1 MSRTQLSVLSAVIIF
16 AVLNLANVRFLP
28 ALQVDLTEQGLYTLS
43 NGSKQILNDLEEP
56 IALKFYAT
64 TASLVKIPGIQSF
77 MDRVDGLL
85 REYERRSG
93 GKIVL
98 QTIEPAE
105 FSEEQDLAVAYGLQG
120 IPVGDTGETGYFGLV
135 GTNSVDDRR
144 VIPLFTPER
153 EELLEYDLTRLIY
166 KLSKPALKVVGIVD
180 TLGISGSSGVMSG
193 TQGGQLPWVFY
204 QQLQGL
210 FELRLLNIET
220 APLPD
225 DLDMLLLLHP
235 KDLSDEALFQIDQFA
250 LSGKGVVLLVDPHS
264 ELDATQQVGQ
274 PNSDTRSDLNRLTK
288 NWGIVLEE
296 NKIVGDLPIA
306 AQVAYESN
314 TKDTITYPVWI
325 NVQPG
330 QLNQNDVITSQLGNI
345 VMASVGAL
353 KIDERSGLSVSP
365 LIQSTTQS
373 MLIDYDLAADTDKLE
388 ELLKNYLPSG
398 QKHPL
403 AARVSGMAET
413 AFPEF
418 ASQHGTNGAKQGN
431 INAVIVADTD
441 FLRDRFWIRYE
452 NLLGN
457 TVPFAEG
464 SNGEF
469 VQNILD
475 HLSGDENLIGIR
487 SRGSYFRPFT
497 RLEEIRR
504 VAESQ
509 YHVHE
514 TRLLDEL
521 YRVENLLVEFSN
533 EDADEHG
540 GVILTN
546 RQRQELSNARQ
557 NQIKIRQQ
565 LREVRKDMREGIE
578 SIQWR
583 IRLIHIAILPLLVAL
598 LGAAVVSYGKRRR
611 ERNLAQKIR
620 SRVKHS

>member
-1 MSRTQLSVLSAVIIF
+1 MSRSQLSVLVAVIVF
-16 AVLNLANVRFLP
+16 SVLNLANVRFLP
-28 ALQVDLTEQGLYTLS
+28 TLQVDLTEQGLYTLS
-43 NGSKQILNDLEEP
+43 NGSKKILSELEEP

-93 GKIVL
+93 GKITL
-98 QTIEPAE
+98 QVIEPAE

-120 IPVGDTGETGYFGLV
+120 IPVDDTGAIGYFGLV

-166 KLSKPALKVVGIVD
+166 KLSKPALKVVGIID
-180 TLGISGSSGVMSG
+180 TLGISGTGGFMPG
-193 TQGGQLPWVFY
+193 TQGGQMPWVFY
-204 QQLQGL
+204 QQLQDL
-210 FELRLLNIET
+210 FELRLLNVD
-220 APLPD
+220 AGPLPD
-225 DLDMLLLLHP
+225 DLDVLLLVHP
-235 KDLSDEALFQIDQFA
+235 KDLSDEALIQIDQFA
-250 LSGKGVVLLVDPHS
+250 LSGKGVVLLIDPHS
-264 ELDATQQVGQ
+264 ELDAAQQVGQ
-274 PNSDTRSDLNRLTK
+274 ENSVTRSDLNRLTR
-288 NWGIVLEE
+288 NWGIVLVE

-314 TKDTITYPVWI
+314 RKDTITYPVWI
-325 NVQPG
+325 NVQPN

-345 VMASVGAL
+345 VMASVGVL
-353 KIDERSGLSVSP
+353 KIEERSSLSVTP

-373 MLIDYDLAADTDKLE
+373 MLIDYDLAADTAKLE
-388 ELLKNYLPSG
+388 ELLKQYLPSG
-398 QKHPL
+398 QEYQL
-403 AARVSGMAET
+403 AIRVSGSAET
-413 AFPEF
+413 AFPEL
-418 ASQHGTNGAKQGN
+418 ASELGTKGAEQGK

-504 VAESQ
+504 AAESQ

-521 YRVENLLVEFSN
+521 YRVENLLVEFSSG
-533 EDADEHG
+533 ESDEQG
-540 GVILTN
+540 GVILTDH
-546 RQRQELSNARQ
+546 QRQELSDARQ
-557 NQIKIRQQ
+557 NQIQIRQQ
-565 LREVRKDMREGIE
+565 LRDVRKNMREGIE

-583 IRLIHIAILPLLVAL
+583 IRLIHIAILPLLVAW
-598 LGAAVVSYGKRRR
+598 LGATAVSYGKRRR
-611 ERNLAQKIR
+611 ERKLAQTIR
-620 SRVKHS
+620 NRVKHS

>member
-1 MSRTQLSVLSAVIIF
+1 MSRSRLSVLVAVIVF
-16 AVLNLANVRFLP
+16 SVLNLASVRFLP
-28 ALQVDLTEQGLYTLS
+28 TLQVDLTEQGLYTLS
-43 NGSKQILNDLEEP
+43 GGSKKILSELEEP

-93 GKIVL
+93 GKITL

-120 IPVGDTGETGYFGLV
+120 IPVDDTGAIGYFGLV

-166 KLSKPALKVVGIVD
+166 KLSKPALKVIGIVD
-180 TLGISGSSGVMSG
+180 ALGIAGTGGFMPG
-193 TQGGQLPWVFY
+193 TQGDQMPWVFY
-204 QQLQGL
+204 QQLQDL
-210 FELRLLNIET
+210 FELRLLNVDSG
-220 APLPD
+220 PLPD
-225 DLDMLLLLHP
+225 DLDVLLLVHP

-264 ELDATQQVGQ
+264 ELDAAQQAGQ
-274 PNSDTRSDLNRLTK
+274 ENSVTRSDLNRLTR
-288 NWGIVLEE
+288 NWGIMLEE
-296 NKIVGDLPIA
+296 NKILGDLPIA

-314 TKDTITYPVWI
+314 RKDTITYPVWI
-325 NVQPG
+325 NVQPN

-353 KIDERSGLSVSP
+353 KIDELPSLPVTP
-365 LIQSTTQS
+365 LIQSTSQS
-373 MLIDYDLAADTDKLE
+373 MLIDYDLAADTARLE
-388 ELLKNYLPSG
+388 ELLELYLPSG
-398 QKHPL
+398 QVHQL
-403 AARVSGMAET
+403 AVRVSGSAKT
-413 AFPEF
+413 AFPEL
-418 ASQHGTNGAKQGN
+418 ASELGTKEQG
-431 INAVIVADTD
+431 IVNAVIVADTD

-469 VQNILD
+469 MQNILD

-521 YRVENLLVEFSN
+521 YRVENLLVEFSSG
-533 EDADEHG
+533 ESDEQS
-540 GVILTN
+540 GVILTDQ
-546 RQRQELSNARQ
+546 QRQELSDARQ
-557 NQIKIRQQ
+557 NQIQIRQQ
-565 LREVRKDMREGIE
+565 LRDVRKNMREGIE

-598 LGAAVVSYGKRRR
+598 LGAAAVSYGKRRR
-611 ERNLAQKIR
+611 ERNLARAIR
-620 SRVKHS
+620 NRVKHS